1 MHKMDRIAEMGMGMG
16 RAWAGIGWDV
26 DGRA

>member
-1 MHKMDRIAEMGMGMG
+1 MGMHRMDRIAGMGMG
-16 RAWAGIGWDV
+16 RGWAGIGWDV